1 MILLV
6 MLTYQRSSSI
16 SVPAPEF
23 DLASLGS
30 EPSPCPLRSSGL
42 SSDGTWP
49 NGPGKSCEILGFDLD
64 ESSVHSTTKSA
75 FAFTDSLLYALVNTF
90 QDGEVFN
97 IQDHNE
103 EGSSAGRE
111 LISHIT
117 DHFPD
122 TKSILFLPLWDWG
135 KSRWFSA
142 CVLWSNNNGALSSRE
157 LDYLKAF
164 GNSIISQV
172 AHIDWVTKEK
182 AKSDFISSI
191 SHELR
196 SPLHGVLASAELLQS
211 TGLQPA
217 QQDMIK
223 MVETCGITLLD
234 TMNYLSVATVINLVN
249 IY

>member
-1 MILLV
+1 M
-6 MLTYQRSSSI
+6 
-16 SVPAPEF
+16 
-23 DLASLGS
+23 
-30 EPSPCPLRSSGL
+30 
-42 SSDGTWP
+42 
-49 NGPGKSCEILGFDLD
+49 GFDLD
-64 ESSVHSTTKSA
+64 ESSVHNTTRSA
-75 FAFTDSLLYALVNTF
+75 FAVTDSLLYDLVNTF

-97 IQDHNE
+97 IQDQHE
-103 EGSSAGRE
+103 YESSARQE
-111 LISHIT
+111 LVSHIT
-117 DHFPD
+117 DHFPN

-135 KSRWFSA
+135 KSSWLAA
-142 CVLWSNNNGALSSRE
+142 CVLWSSNSGSLGSRE
-157 LDYLKAF
+157 LDYIKAF

-172 AHIDWVTKEK
+172 AQIDWASKEK

-234 TMNYLSVATVINLVN
+234 TMNYL
-249 IY
+249 

>member
-1 MILLV
+1 M
-6 MLTYQRSSSI
+6 
-16 SVPAPEF
+16 
-23 DLASLGS
+23 
-30 EPSPCPLRSSGL
+30 
-42 SSDGTWP
+42 
-49 NGPGKSCEILGFDLD
+49 D
-64 ESSVHSTTKSA
+64 ESSVHNTSRSTFSVTG
-75 FAFTDSLLYALVNTF
+75 SLLYDLVNTF

-97 IQDHNE
+97 IQDHSEDEN
-103 EGSSAGRE
+103 SARQE
-111 LISHIT
+111 LISHVI
-117 DHFPD
+117 DHFPN

-135 KSRWFSA
+135 KSSWLAA
-142 CVLWSNNNGALSSRE
+142 CVLWSGNSGALSSRE

-172 AHIDWVTKEK
+172 AQIDWASKEK

-211 TGLQPA
+211 SGLQPA

-234 TMNYLSVATVINLVN
+234 TMNYL
-249 IY
+249 